1 METFLITK
9 EEYHSLNVKLNKII
23 ELLIKRNRLTPLS
36 ETWMDISE
44 VCLLL
49 KISKRTLQ
57 AYRDNSVLPFSK
69 VGGKI
74 YFKASDIEKHLEE
87 HYVPLFKR

>member
-9 EEYHSLNVKLNKII
+9 EEYHSLSEKLNNII
-23 ELLIKRNRLTPLS
+23 ELLNSKNRLNPLS
-36 ETWMDISE
+36 ETWLDISD

-57 AYRDNSVLPFSK
+57 AYRDNGILPFSK

-74 YFKASDIEKHLEE
+74 YFKSSDIEEYLLKYYNLAI
-87 HYVPLFKR
+87 R